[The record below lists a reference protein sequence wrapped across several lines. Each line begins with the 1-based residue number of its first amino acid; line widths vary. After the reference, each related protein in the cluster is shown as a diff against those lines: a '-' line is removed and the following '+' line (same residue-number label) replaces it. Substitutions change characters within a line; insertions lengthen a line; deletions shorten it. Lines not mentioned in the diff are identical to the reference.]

1 MNCFQ
6 HQTKKTGTRLLLTLG
21 IGLMGVT
28 HANLAQSSDL
38 IAFGKA
44 CLERE
49 TRLNDAKNRLDVLS
63 FGVQQAQIQANQ
75 SKESINAYL
84 AEKATLDTA
93 MTECAATTPN
103 SADCHRVRHRYN
115 VLSQLIED
123 AKINAI
129 PDDSVWDDPSTDYEI
144 TRNNYQQEYE
154 AFVALCRNS
163 DAHYALIQSPT
174 AYAAV
179 CSTSEEKASLT
190 CALF

>member
-1 MNCFQ
+1 MNGFQ
-6 HQTKKTGTRLLLTLG
+6 YQTKKTGSRLLITVG
-21 IGLMGVT
+21 IGLIVGT

-44 CLERE
+44 CLVKEA
-49 TRLNDAKNRLDVLS
+49 RLNDAKNRLDVLS
-63 FGVQQAQIQANQ
+63 LGVQQAQIQANQ
-75 SKESINAYL
+75 SKESIDAYL

-103 SADCHRVRHRYN
+103 SAYCHRIRHRYN
-115 VLSQLIED
+115 ILSQLIED

-129 PDDSVWDDPSTDYEI
+129 PEDSTWDDPSTDYEI
-144 TRNNYQQEYE
+144 TRNNYQQEYA

-163 DAHYALIQSPT
+163 DAHYALIQNPT
-174 AYAAV
+174 AYAEV
-179 CSTSEEKASLT
+179 CLTSTAKVSLT

>member
-6 HQTKKTGTRLLLTLG
+6 HQTKKTGPRLLLTLG

-28 HANLAQSSDL
+28 HANPAQSSDL

-49 TRLNDAKNRLDVLS
+49 ARLNDAKNRLDGLS
-63 FGVQQAQIQANQ
+63 LGAQQAQIQADQ
-75 SKESINAYL
+75 SRESIDAYL
-84 AEKATLDTA
+84 AEKATLEKA
-93 MTECAATTPN
+93 MTECATTTPN
-103 SADCHRVRHRYN
+103 SAYCHRVRHRYN
-115 VLSQLIED
+115 VLSQLTED

-129 PDDSVWDDPSTDYEI
+129 PDDSVWDDRSTDYEI

-174 AYAAV
+174 AYAEV
-179 CSTSEEKASLT
+179 CLTNRAKASLT
-190 CALF
+190 CSLF